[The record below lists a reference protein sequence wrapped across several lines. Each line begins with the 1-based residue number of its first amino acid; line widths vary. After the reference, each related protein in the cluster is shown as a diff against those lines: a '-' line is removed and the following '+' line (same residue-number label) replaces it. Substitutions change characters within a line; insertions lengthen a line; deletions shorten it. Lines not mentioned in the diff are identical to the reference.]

1 VKSAYVYY
9 RIDPVR
15 ANLAAARTNGL
26 LSIMAAHCSQPPRRL
41 NRCDDAT
48 TWMEIY
54 EGIAD
59 YMAFAAALNS
69 AVLAFDCAAFTQ
81 GERHLEC
88 FSAADRAPSR
98 SADSG
103 S

>member
-9 RIDPVR
+9 RVDP
-15 ANLAAARTNGL
+15 AQAGLAATRIDAL
-26 LSIMAAHCSQPPRRL
+26 LSTMAAHCSQRPRRL
-41 NRCDDAT
+41 NRCDDPA

-59 YMAFAAALNS
+59 FVTFAAALN
-69 AVLAFDCAAFTQ
+69 AAAQTYNCGEFAQ

-88 FSAADRAPSR
+88 FSAPDQAP
-98 SADSG
+98 
-103 S
+103 